1 MRKRHLNGSPVW
13 SDSIHKTQDCSINYP
28 DFTDTLTELR
38 TGSRRDRLPEIRA
51 GIVRGLAENYGSQ
64 SPRWPAKWESRDAGA
79 TNILTRGS
87 SSYSTAAYLASFHRR
102 RS

>member
-51 GIVRGLAENYGSQ
+51 GIVRGLTENYGTPIADVARQVGIST
-64 SPRWPAKWESRDAGA
+64 SGRPP
-79 TNILTRGS
+79 NLTTVDR
-87 SSYSTAAYLASFHRR
+87 
-102 RS
+102 